1 MKAFLSIQYTDDLM
15 TLERQLNWHDCQN
28 TRHLGGFKTD
38 NNRVTSA
45 LALVRSDNLTRLT
58 LEGQN
63 AVINDGVTT
72 VIDLR
77 FAQELEKAANPFAAR
92 GDMNYRHLP
101 LMTTAQTQ
109 AIEAVRAATTTPE
122 AYRATLEGFGDNIAA
137 IINTI
142 AESPNG
148 RVVLHCSAGKDRT
161 GLMTALA
168 LSAVGVSKH
177 DIAEDYALT
186 DVFLQASY
194 KEELSQIADL
204 EERQKTFEDLKT
216 KPEYMLETLDFIE
229 QAYGGT
235 NAYLQSCGVPPET
248 LEKLKTRLLEQHLI

>member
-1 MKAFLSIQYTDDLM
+1 MEAFLSTQYTDAIM
-15 TLERQLNWHDCQN
+15 TLERQLNWNDCQN
-28 TRHLGGFKTD
+28 TRHLGGFKTE
-38 NNRVTSA
+38 NYRVTSA

-63 AVINDGVTT
+63 AVMTDGVTT

-77 FAQELEKAANPFAAR
+77 FAQELEKAANPFVTLN
-92 GDMNYRHLP
+92 DMNYLHLP

-137 IINTI
+137 IINAI
-142 AESPNG
+142 AESPTG

-168 LSAVGVSKH
+168 LSAIGVSKH
-177 DIAEDYALT
+177 DVAEDYALT
-186 DVFLQASY
+186 NVLLQASY
-194 KEELSQIADL
+194 DQELSQITDL
-204 EERQKTFEDLKT
+204 KERQKTAEDLWI

-229 QAYGGT
+229 QTYGST
-235 NAYLQSCGVPPET
+235 NAYLQSCGVTPET
-248 LEKLKTRLLEQHLI
+248 LERLKNRLLDP

>member
-1 MKAFLSIQYTDDLM
+1 M
-15 TLERQLNWHDCQN
+15 TLERQLHWNDCQN
-28 TRHLGGFKTD
+28 TRHLGGFKT
-38 NNRVTSA
+38 NENRVTSA

-63 AVINDGVTT
+63 AVVKDGVTT

-77 FAQELEKAANPFAAR
+77 FTQELEKQANPFAAR
-92 GDMNYRHLP
+92 DDMNYLHSP

-109 AIEAVRAATTTPE
+109 AIAVVRAAATTPE
-122 AYRATLEGFGDNIAA
+122 AYRATLEGFGDNIAVIVKA
-137 IINTI
+137 I
-142 AESPNG
+142 AESPAG

-161 GLMTALA
+161 GLMTALV
-168 LSAVGVSKH
+168 LSTIGVSKH

-194 KEELSQIADL
+194 DQELSQITNL
-204 EERQKTFEDLKT
+204 EERQKTAEDLKA

-229 QAYGGT
+229 QAYGST
-235 NAYLQSCGVPPET
+235 SAYLQNCGVSPET
-248 LEKLKTRLLEQHLI
+248 LEKLKSRLTEP